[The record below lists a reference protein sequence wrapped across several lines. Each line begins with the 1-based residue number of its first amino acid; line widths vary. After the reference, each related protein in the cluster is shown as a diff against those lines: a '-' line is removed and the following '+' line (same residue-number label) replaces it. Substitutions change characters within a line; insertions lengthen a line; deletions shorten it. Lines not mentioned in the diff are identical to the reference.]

1 MDEKK
6 RVCLKRGLR
15 SAINGDRAR
24 KQRNVKKMIENVCCR
39 MRLDISETMI
49 MKKKD
54 DKRTDRRQS
63 NRVKKKRWENGV
75 RL

>member
-1 MDEKK
+1 MKKK

-24 KQRNVKKMIENVCCR
+24 KQRNVKKMIENACCR
-39 MRLDISETMI
+39 MRLDISET

-75 RL
+75 CL